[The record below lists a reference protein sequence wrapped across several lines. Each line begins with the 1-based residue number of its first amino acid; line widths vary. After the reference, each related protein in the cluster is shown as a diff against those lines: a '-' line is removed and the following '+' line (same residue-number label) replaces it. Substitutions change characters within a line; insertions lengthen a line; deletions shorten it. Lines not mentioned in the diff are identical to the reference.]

1 MNCITLTSPV
11 YSFRLAVSCTLM
23 YICDM
28 HFAECR
34 VAIPV
39 KRFHDRPEEDIEEW
53 YELGK
58 NDFASELGTVSALQ

>member
-1 MNCITLTSPV
+1 
-11 YSFRLAVSCTLM
+11 M